1 MGFRPEP
8 TTFNLTFDGTPL
20 EGLQI
25 KATCCTVAEYRR
37 ILQIAASSGGTITE
51 QDIKDNDWVLEL
63 FAENLREWNL
73 DDPRTGQPVSAD
85 IEGLNSQEH
94 RFVVMMITAWQTALV
109 SVPTTSSTESDS
121 GASSEEATLGLAS
134 LSENLQS

>member
-37 ILQIAASSGGTITE
+37 IQQIAASSGGTITE

-134 LSENLQS
+134 LSENLQN

>member
-134 LSENLQS
+134 LSENLQN

>member
-8 TTFNLTFDGTPL
+8 TTFNLTFSGTPL
-20 EGLQI
+20 DGLEI

-51 QDIKDNDWVLEL
+51 DAIKDNDWVLEL
-63 FAENLREWNL
+63 FAENLQEWNL
-73 DDPRTGQPVSAD
+73 DDPKSGTPVSPN

-94 RFVVMMITAWQTALV
+94 RFVVMMISAWQTALV
-109 SVPTTSSTESDS
+109 SVPTSSSTESDS
-121 GASSEEATLGLAS
+121 GATSEEASLGLGSSSVS
-134 LSENLQS
+134 LQN